1 MSVNTA
7 RFQAARTA
15 AGRLRNISTDYGNVG
30 SAVRT
35 KAGGVSQFWTGL
47 SANALTDE
55 LTRWSRNAQ
64 NTEREIANLAAD
76 IVRTA
81 DSLEAAAIARAAEEA
96 ARMASAAAR
105 TGINAV
111 ASTPSSAPPSVAA
124 SASTAADTAAN
135 AVRNIT
141 RILGGGR

>member
-7 RFQAARTA
+7 RFQAARAA
-15 AGRLRNISTDYGNVG
+15 AGRLRNVGTDYDNVG
-30 SAVRT
+30 SAMRT

-55 LTRWSRNAQ
+55 LTKWNRHAQ

-76 IVRTA
+76 IVRAA
-81 DSLEAAAIARAAEEA
+81 DILEAAAIARAAEEA
-96 ARMASAAAR
+96 ARVASAAAR
-105 TGINAV
+105 AGINAV
-111 ASTPSSAPPSVAA
+111 ASTSTNAPPSVAV
-124 SASTAADTAAN
+124 SANTAADTAAN